1 MSAGYEQE
9 QEELEAAIQREQAE
23 LDSFHAD
30 TDRADKFLELVK
42 KYTDFSA
49 LTTPMLLEFVDKI
62 LVHAPE
68 KVDGER
74 IQEVD
79 IYLRFIGKVDIP
91 APELTQEEL
100 LERERRKIMRE
111 KQREYT
117 RRYREKKRAKLAAE

>member
-1 MSAGYEQE
+1 
-9 QEELEAAIQREQAE
+9 
-23 LDSFHAD
+23 
-30 TDRADKFLELVK
+30 
-42 KYTDFSA
+42 
-49 LTTPMLLEFVDKI
+49 MLLEFVDKI

-91 APELTQEEL
+91 TPEPTPEEL
-100 LERERRKIMRE
+100 AARERRKIMRE